1 MCSHFKFRALYVIC
15 KITLTIMVLQFIHAE
30 RVSVIVVDNFLN
42 FLILCFKSKECS
54 NS

>member
-30 RVSVIVVDNFLN
+30 RVSVIVVDNFL
-42 FLILCFKSKECS
+42 ILCFKSKECS